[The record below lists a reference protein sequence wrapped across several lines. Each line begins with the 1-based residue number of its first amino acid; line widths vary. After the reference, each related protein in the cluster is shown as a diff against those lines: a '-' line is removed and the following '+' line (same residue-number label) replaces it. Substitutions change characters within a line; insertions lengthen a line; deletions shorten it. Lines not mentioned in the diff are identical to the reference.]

1 MDEQTP
7 TPIKREELSSLAFVG
22 EVLRGIGATLGLGI
36 LWALEIVR
44 DRFFRLLDRL
54 NLHPR
59 RKRGS
64 AFPPGRP
71 KHRTAA

>member
-7 TPIKREELSSLAFVG
+7 TPRKQDELSGIAFIG
-22 EVLRGIGATLGLGI
+22 AVLRGIGATLGLAI

-54 NLHPR
+54 NFWPR
-59 RKRGS
+59 RKRAT

-71 KHRTAA
+71 KHRSAA

>member
-7 TPIKREELSSLAFVG
+7 TPIKREELSASAFIG
-22 EVLRGIGATLGLGI
+22 EVLRGIGAMFGLAI

-54 NLHPR
+54 NFRPR
-59 RKRGS
+59 RKRAG

-71 KHRTAA
+71 KHRSAA